1 MSRVTRTKTSKVRIY
16 LQEFPNETLSNDRK
30 VLSCQSSEK
39 SVSKGQLGQVIQVG
53 RRHKKIE
60 TENLNFNNILFL
72 LYIYIY

>member
-1 MSRVTRTKTSKVRIY
+1 MSRVTRTKTSKVCIY
-16 LQEFPNETLSNDRK
+16 LQEFPNETFSTDRK

-60 TENLNFNNILFL
+60 TENLNFNKILFL